1 MAEKD
6 TVTACVLIIG
16 NEVLSGRTQDVN
28 LKYLAENLN
37 AIGIRMAEA
46 RIIADDEA
54 TIVGTVNE
62 CRAAHDYV
70 FTTGGIGPTHDDI
83 TSASIAKAFGVE
95 LVRHPEALALLM
107 RHYRPED
114 VNEARLKMADV
125 PDGATL
131 VPNPVSS
138 APGFRMGN
146 VFVMAGV
153 PEIMRAMFDGIRPQ
167 LVGGP
172 PILSRS
178 LFARTPEGTLA
189 VPFGALQK
197 EYPDVDMGSYPFQSL
212 GRFGVSLVLRGTD
225 AGRLAEVLEK
235 LKTIVR
241 GLGVEPEEGGTDIEP
256 KDLSGVET

>member
-1 MAEKD
+1 MAAPD
-6 TVTACVLIIG
+6 TDTVTVTACVLIIG

-28 LKYLAENLN
+28 LNYLGRNLN
-37 AIGIRMAEA
+37 AIGIRLAEA

-54 TIVGTVNE
+54 TIVGTLNE

-107 RHYRPED
+107 RHYRPDD

-125 PDGATL
+125 PAGATL
-131 VPNPVSS
+131 IGNPVSS

-146 VFVMAGV
+146 VFVLAGV
-153 PEIMRAMFDGIRPQ
+153 PEIMRAMFDGIKHQ
-167 LVGGP
+167 LTGGP

-178 LFARTPEGTLA
+178 LLAFAPEGTLA
-189 VPFGALQK
+189 VPLGELQK
-197 EYPDVDMGSYPFQSL
+197 QYPDVDMGSYPFRSL
-212 GRFGVSLVLRGTD
+212 GRNGVSLVLRGTD
-225 AGRLAEVLEK
+225 AGRIAEALEK
-235 LKTIVR
+235 LKAIIR
-241 GLGVEPEEGGTDIEP
+241 GLGVESEEEGGKP
-256 KDLSGVET
+256 KKG